1 MLRCFAFRI
10 LALAAAI
17 PLAAHADIYESAFF
31 AAQFNTVSGSLTN
44 VGLGTPDSISGEFVF
59 DINDVPLLNTGAET
73 VPFSRFPDIAS
84 IPPSIAF
91 QLTLGTVTVDLN
103 DLVLSGGAIVYENG
117 QFAGFDAQF
126 DFTAGGQQ
134 YLFQEAGTLWDIQ
147 SVENGLPTGDIVASG
162 TIDIGPNSMFG
173 ILPVFLSGSFRPGS
187 ASLLYGPGGSESPG
201 GSNSL
206 PSGFNSPP
214 GNGFQPPGSNPPGNN
229 PSSVPEPRMFWVL
242 LPALGALLIG
252 RRLRRRMSRVVLP

>member
-1 MLRCFAFRI
+1 M
-10 LALAAAI
+10 

-31 AAQFNTVSGSLTN
+31 AAQFNAASGSLTN
-44 VGLGTPDSISGEFVF
+44 VGIGTPDSISGEFVF
-59 DINDVPLLNTGAET
+59 DVNDVPLVNTGVET
-73 VPFSRFPDIAS
+73 VPFSEFPDIAS

-91 QLTLGTVTVDLN
+91 RLTLGTVSVDLSE
-103 DLVLSGGAIVYENG
+103 LVLNGGAIVYNNG

-126 DFTAGGQQ
+126 DFTVGGQQ
-134 YLFQEAGTLWDIQ
+134 YLFQETGTLWNIQ

-173 ILPVFLSGSFRPGS
+173 ILPVFLSGLLRPGS
-187 ASLLYGPGGSESPG
+187 VSLLDGPGGSDSPG

-214 GNGFQPPGSNPPGNN
+214 GNGFQPPGGS

-242 LPALGALLIG
+242 LPALGALVIG
-252 RRLRRRMSRVVLP
+252 RSRATVKSACQKAGAMRDYRGL